1 MPQFLME
8 MYYIITDIPRWLLCE
23 RAVRIDNG
31 YLLHEYD
38 PENDIYTDS
47 GYASSLEDL
56 RFIMSAR
63 YGWRKFELFLVRSF
77 EEVAKM
83 FASRFPRII
92 HLARA
97 DVFCIKRGD
106 VLFNVKW
113 DYDADGNLF
122 FKKFEWFLGGEEPG
136 TVAEALERL
145 NEYAEK
151 RDVWILL
158 RELIKQAT
166 AYEVRPIP

>member
-1 MPQFLME
+1 
-8 MYYIITDIPRWLLCE
+8 MYYVVMETPRWLLCE
-23 RAVRIDNG
+23 RVVKMGNG
-31 YLLHEYD
+31 YWLYEFD
-38 PENDIYTDS
+38 PETNVYVDS

-56 RFIMSAR
+56 RFIISFR
-63 YGWRKFELFLVRSF
+63 YGIKSELLLVRSF

-97 DVFCIKRGD
+97 DVFCVRRGD

-113 DYDADGNLF
+113 DYADGNLF

-166 AYEVRPIP
+166 VYEVRPIP

>member
-1 MPQFLME
+1 ME
-8 MYYIITDIPRWLLCE
+8 MYYIVTDIPRWLPCE
-23 RAVRIDNG
+23 RAVKIGNG
-31 YLLHEYD
+31 YMLYEFD
-38 PENDIYTDS
+38 PETNVYTDS

-56 RFIMSAR
+56 RFIISFR
-63 YGWRKFELFLVRSF
+63 YGIKSELFLVRSF

-92 HLARA
+92 HLARV
-97 DVFCIKRGD
+97 DVFCVRRGD
-106 VLFNVKW
+106 VLFYVKW

-122 FKKFEWFLGGEEPG
+122 FKKFEWFLGGEEPR
-136 TVAEALERL
+136 TVAEALEKL

-166 AYEVRPIP
+166 AYEIYP

>member
-1 MPQFLME
+1 ME
-8 MYYIITDIPRWLLCE
+8 MHYVVTDIPRWLPCE
-23 RAVRIDNG
+23 RAVKIGNG
-31 YLLHEYD
+31 YMLHEFD
-38 PENDIYTDS
+38 PETNVYTDS

-56 RFIMSAR
+56 RFIISFR
-63 YGWRKFELFLVRSF
+63 YGIKSELLLVRSF

-92 HLARA
+92 HLARG
-97 DVFCIKRGD
+97 DVFCVRRGD

-136 TVAEALERL
+136 TAAEALEKL